1 MKFKFTNF
9 KEEDRVC
16 LIMNGL
22 KDPDSQV
29 ILLCKQY
36 LAQQLCAKQ
45 DEEPK
50 IIEGD
55 EIKDVD
61 DDSDEKIYIQ
71 HRVYEPHQLGRLRS
85 VLKSLALVNSSNHK
99 DIKITECV
107 TLLMRD
113 VVLHTYPMELIDTH
127 LKNIVQ
133 TRLLS
138 YSKSGNLEDLWEDLI
153 FMNFMIHFKTLIK

>member
-1 MKFKFTNF
+1 VQNKVKNPKSLKEMKSKMMMMTVKRRITFNIGFMSHIS
-9 KEEDRVC
+9 
-16 LIMNGL
+16 L
-22 KDPDSQV
+22 
-29 ILLCKQY
+29 
-36 LAQQLCAKQ
+36 
-45 DEEPK
+45 
-50 IIEGD
+50 
-55 EIKDVD
+55 
-61 DDSDEKIYIQ
+61 DDSDQ
-71 HRVYEPHQLGRLRS
+71 FL
-85 VLKSLALVNSSNHK
+85 SLSLVSSSNHK

-153 FMNFMIHFKTLIK
+153 FMNFMIHFKTLIKQNPNVAMNMDIVNYEYGVHLPDANMIKQLIEKSIE